1 MKSTTET
8 MSGHALNA
16 RDLSGI
22 RIAVASDSVHRRA
35 QLQTTLERS
44 GLRVVMSEP
53 LSELFINK
61 LEQKRAAV
69 LILDIDSQVER
80 EVDFLDHLLE
90 VSPIPII
97 FNDVTDLPL
106 NTPADRTAS
115 YGKLLRKLA
124 ELTGRTLEHIAVD
137 PLTSHLSL
145 SPLGDAGL
153 ARNVWVLGAS
163 LGGPQTVKRFLHALP
178 ANLPVAFVLAQHL
191 GENFV
196 SLLADQLDRSSSFQ
210 VTTPQVGYVLR
221 HGQVVV
227 APVDERLVINPI
239 GAIEL
244 NPCEETSSYRPSID
258 RVLKDV
264 ATRYGRASGA
274 IIFTGM
280 GDDGVAGCRAIAGA
294 GGQVWVQEAS
304 SCVIS
309 AMPDAVIASGVAS
322 RQGAPEELAQALV
335 EHFDSGATPGAAPG
349 VA

>member
-1 MKSTTET
+1 MTSTTGT
-8 MSGHALNA
+8 MSRYASNA

-22 RIAVASDSVHRRA
+22 RVAIASDSVQRRT
-35 QLQTTLERS
+35 QLQATLERS

-61 LEQKRAAV
+61 LEQKQVAV
-69 LILDIDSQVER
+69 LMLDIDSQVER

-97 FNDVTDLPL
+97 FNEVSDLPL
-106 NTPADRTAS
+106 NTPADRAAS

-124 ELTGRTLEHIAVD
+124 DLTGRAIEHIAVD
-137 PLTSHLSL
+137 PVAGQMAMP
-145 SPLGDAGL
+145 PLGDAGL

-178 ANLPVAFVLAQHL
+178 ADLPVAFVLAQHL

-196 SLLADQLDRSSSFQ
+196 SLLAEQLNRSCSFQ

-244 NPCEETSSYRPSID
+244 NHCEETSSYRPSID
-258 RVLKDV
+258 RVLKDI

-280 GDDGVAGCRAIAGA
+280 GDDGVAGCRAIAGS
-294 GGQVWVQEAS
+294 GGQVWVQDAA

-309 AMPDAVIASGVAS
+309 AMPDAVLASGVVS
-322 RQGAPEELAQALV
+322 RQGSPEELAQALI
-335 EHFDSGATPGAAPG
+335 EHVRLG